1 MAGDR
6 FAIIIGCNNY
16 PKDPEQFSTLRSAE
30 NDAKGVRD
38 ILVDKCN
45 FNNENIKL
53 FTSEAHWEILREI
66 NMRLKQVQSNDFVLI
81 YFSGHGKLDEENIVH
96 LAVSNT
102 EVRALDATSLPVSS
116 IKYYID
122 KSSTNRVV
130 LILDCCY
137 SGALGRLFS
146 KGSVDDALRVAAKEG
161 KGKYMLTA
169 STGIQVAHEKEGEEY
184 SNFTKYFIEGL
195 KTGNADLDNDGKITV
210 DELYTYVHAKVK
222 EDNFQEPMKFAF
234 GVQGDIVLVDK
245 VRKHLMPESLSVK
258 MLLSEKS
265 RELVGYTALRHEL
278 VYIQRIP
285 ATLEAG
291 VTRFLEEEDLRRKGE
306 HIKMAINDVDRLTMG
321 FDKISYILKEHSF
334 LKEDSKITRLTEI
347 IGDYIRKIK
356 GILETQRI
364 IDHPILTH
372 NDLYLVKDI
381 DRAALNAVSYL
392 DHKVEDIGVELV
404 KISGS
409 EEIKNAQP
417 KLEAKDK
424 LGSRLEQFVLYWEDG
439 ECILE
444 GNEKREKEL
453 RKRLSNIGNELKE
466 EVKENKKLLSPV
478 IGDKVNEFGDDI
490 INLSTKIAHRV
501 IVVNENE
508 DRRRRIKQKVVEEGD
523 KLEEKAKELI
533 EELQQEGEEEE

>member
-16 PKDPEQFSTLRSAE
+16 PNDPEQFSTLRSAE

-195 KTGNADLDNDGKITV
+195 QTGNADLDNDGKITV
-210 DELYTYVHAKVK
+210 DELYTYVHAMVK
-222 EDNFQEPMKFAF
+222 KDNIQEPMKFAF

-245 VRKHLMPESLSVK
+245 VKKLSMPESLSVK

-265 RELVGYTALRHEL
+265 RELVGYTELRHEL
-278 VYIQRIP
+278 FNIQRNLV
-285 ATLEAG
+285 TLEDW
-291 VTRFLEEEDLRRKGE
+291 VTRILGAKDLHWKGE
-306 HIKMAINDVDRLTMG
+306 YIEMAIRDVDWFTRG
-321 FDKISYILKEHSF
+321 FDRFLYILKSHSS
-334 LKEDSKITRLTEI
+334 LKEDSQIARRTEI
-347 IGDYIRKIK
+347 IKDYIGKIK

-364 IDHPILTH
+364 TGHPILTY
-372 NDLYLVKDI
+372 NDLNLAKDI
-381 DRAALNAVSYL
+381 DRAVSETVFYL
-392 DHKVEDIGVELV
+392 DHKIGDIGVELV

-409 EEIKNAQP
+409 EENKNAQP

-424 LGSRLEQFVLYWEDG
+424 LRSRLEQFVSYWEDG

-453 RKRLSNIGNELKE
+453 RKKLSNIGNELKE

-478 IGDKVNEFGDDI
+478 IGDKVNDFGDDI
-490 INLSTKIAHRV
+490 INLSTKIARRV

-523 KLEEKAKELI
+523 KLEEKAKKLI

>member
-102 EVRALDATSLPVSS
+102 EVCALDATSLPVSS

-285 ATLEAG
+285 ATLEAW
-291 VTRFLEEEDLRRKGE
+291 VTRFLEEEDLSRKE
-306 HIKMAINDVDRLTMG
+306 EYINMAIKDVDWLTME

-334 LKEDSKITRLTEI
+334 LKEDSEITRLTEI
-347 IGDYIRKIK
+347 KDYIRKIK
-356 GILETQRI
+356 GILESQRI
-364 IDHPILTH
+364 HDHPILTN
-372 NDLYLVKDI
+372 NDLYLVNDI
-381 DRAALNAVSYL
+381 DRAAFAAVSYL
-392 DHKVEDIGVELV
+392 DHKIEDIGVELV

-424 LGSRLEQFVLYWEDG
+424 LRSRLEQFVLYWEDG

-501 IVVNENE
+501 IV
-508 DRRRRIKQKVVEEGD
+508 EEGD

>member
-1 MAGDR
+1 MPGDR

-16 PKDPEQFSTLRSAE
+16 QEFNTLKCAE

-45 FNNENIKL
+45 FNKENIKQ
-53 FTSEAHWEILREI
+53 FTSESSYEILREI
-66 NMRLKQVQSNDFVLI
+66 NMRLNQVQSDDFVLI
-81 YFSGHGKLDEENIVH
+81 YFSGHGKLDVQGNLH

-102 EVRALDATSLPVSS
+102 EVVALDATSLPVSR

-122 KSSTNRVV
+122 MSSTNRVV

-146 KGSVDDALRVAAKEG
+146 KGSVDDALCVAAKEG

-184 SNFTKYFIEGL
+184 SIFTKYFIEGI

-210 DELYTYVHAKVK
+210 DNLYTYVHAKLK

-245 VRKHLMPESLSVK
+245 VRKLLPESLSVK

-265 RELVGYTALRHEL
+265 RELVGYTTLRREL
-278 VYIQRIP
+278 FNPQRIL
-285 ATLEAG
+285 ATLEDS
-291 VTRFLEEEDLRRKGE
+291 VTRFLEEEDLHLKGE
-306 HIKMAINDVDRLTMG
+306 YIRMAIKYVDWFTSG
-321 FDKISYILKEHSF
+321 FNEFLHTLKNLSF
-334 LKEDSKITRLTEI
+334 LKEDSQIAGCTEI
-347 IGDYIRKIK
+347 IAYNINKIK
-356 GILETQRI
+356 VILETQRI
-364 IDHPILTH
+364 NGHPTLTH
-372 NDLYLVKDI
+372 NDLNLVKDI
-381 DRAALNAVSYL
+381 DRAVLEAVFYL
-392 DHKVEDIGVELV
+392 DHKIEDIGVELV

-409 EEIKNAQP
+409 EENKNAQP

-424 LGSRLEQFVLYWEDG
+424 LRSRLEQFVLYWEDG

-501 IVVNENE
+501 IVINENE

-523 KLEEKAKELI
+523 KLEERAKELI